1 MQQKLKVGILGAGHI
16 ARKMAATLQEMKEA
30 ELYAVAARELSKAE
44 QFANEFQAQKAYG
57 NYEALA
63 DDPDIDLIYIAT
75 PHSHHSHRHGCACSK
90 GNRCCAKR
98 HSPPMSVK
106 LKN

>member
-16 ARKMAATLQEMKEA
+16 AQKMATTLMGMKEA
-30 ELYAVAARELSKAE
+30 ELYAVAARELSRSE
-44 QFANEFQAQKAYG
+44 QFADEFHAQKAYG

-75 PHSHHSHRHGCACSK
+75 PHSHHFGPAGCACSK
-90 GNRCCAKR
+90 GNRYCARK
-98 HSPPMSVK
+98 HSPPMPVK
-106 LKN
+106 PKN